1 VGPLERFAAGDVD
14 AFEGLF
20 REFRGQVFSW
30 ILRIVRDRG
39 VAEDLTVET
48 FWRIHRARARFD
60 PSRSFGAWAR
70 RIATNVALDHLKSAP
85 REVPFEEPLAQAA
98 AAEPDP
104 ALCSD
109 LARALLRAFGQLPAK
124 LRAVASLALVEE
136 QSYADVADALGISL
150 AAVKSREFRAV
161 RLLRKSLARMGFE
174 P

>member
-1 VGPLERFAAGDVD
+1 VEPLERFAAGDVA

-20 REFRGQVFSW
+20 REYQGQVFSW
-30 ILRIVRDRG
+30 IFRIVRDRG

-48 FWRIHRARARFD
+48 FFRIHRARARFD
-60 PSRSFGAWAR
+60 PTRSFPAWAR

-85 REVPFEEPLAQAA
+85 RELPLDESATPPSPAT
-98 AAEPDP
+98 DP
-104 ALCSD
+104 ALDQD
-109 LARALLRAFGQLPAK
+109 LARALGRAFSLLPPK

-161 RLLRKSLARMGFE
+161 RLLRRKLARMGFE